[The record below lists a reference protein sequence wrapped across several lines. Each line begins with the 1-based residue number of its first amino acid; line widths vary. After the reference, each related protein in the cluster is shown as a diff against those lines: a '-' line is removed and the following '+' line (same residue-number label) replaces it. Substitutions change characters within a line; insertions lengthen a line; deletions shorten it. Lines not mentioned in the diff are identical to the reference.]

1 MNSCGGRQGQ
11 SSGCCLIFW
20 KQLRDSTTLVPII
33 QECIAP
39 GSEIWSDEWAAYR
52 GISGILQLNENFQ
65 KFLTFLAIFQ
75 TRNWFKNV
83 SK

>member
-1 MNSCGGRQGQ
+1 MLFLYRQ
-11 SSGCCLIFW
+11 CF
-20 KQLRDSTTLVPII
+20 LRLVDKKDRATLVPII